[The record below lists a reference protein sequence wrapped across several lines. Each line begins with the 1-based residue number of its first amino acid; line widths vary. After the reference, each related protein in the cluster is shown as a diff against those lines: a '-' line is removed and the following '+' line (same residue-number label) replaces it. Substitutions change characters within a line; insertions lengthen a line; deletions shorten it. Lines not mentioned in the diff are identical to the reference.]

1 MTTTTYRIEMASNA
15 NGPWLALAT
24 PKEIDHYEARLR
36 TQGHKEAWPGFHFR
50 IVRVDETV
58 EVVE

>member
-15 NGPWLALAT
+15 DGPWLRMETQKPDGLSEA
-24 PKEIDHYEARLR
+24 KERIISI
-36 TQGHKEAWPGFHFR
+36 TKAWPGFHFR

>member
-1 MTTTTYRIEMASNA
+1 MTKTTYRIEMASNA
-15 NGPWLALAT
+15 DGPWIRMDTQQPNGLSEA
-24 PKEIDHYEARLR
+24 KEWLISL
-36 TQGHKEAWPGFHFR
+36 TKGWPGFHFR